1 MPLGSLFFMIAL
13 IGFARFIC
21 TFKIKMATITL
32 KGEHFK
38 TVGELPKVGEQA
50 PSFQLIDRN
59 LETVNLSNYKGKRLV
74 LNIFPSID
82 TNVCATSVRN
92 FNERAKDL
100 DNTEVLCISRD
111 LPFAQKRF
119 TNGEELKEVITL
131 SDFQTQEFGKDYGL
145 EIENGPFKNLL
156 SRVVIVLDEQG
167 KVVHSQQVTEIAD
180 EPDYLSALK
189 TLL

>member
-1 MPLGSLFFMIAL
+1 MYQNMSL
-13 IGFARFIC
+13 
-21 TFKIKMATITL
+21 
-32 KGEHFK
+32 
-38 TVGELPKVGEQA
+38 
-50 PSFQLIDRN
+50 QLIDRN

-156 SRVVIVLDEQG
+156 SRVVIVLDEEG
-167 KVVHSQQVTEIAD
+167 KVIHSQQVTEIAD

>member
-1 MPLGSLFFMIAL
+1 MIAL
-13 IGFARFIC
+13 ISFAGLIC

-32 KGEHFK
+32 KGEAFN
-38 TVGELPKVGEQA
+38 TVGELPKKGDKA
-50 PSFQLIDRN
+50 PDFQLLN
-59 LETVNLSNYKGKRLV
+59 SSLESVKLSDYKGKRLV

-92 FNERAKDL
+92 FNKRAKDL
-100 DNTEVLCISRD
+100 ENTEVLCISRD

-119 TNGEELKEVITL
+119 TDGEKLSEVITL
-131 SDFQTQEFGKDYGL
+131 SDFQTQQFGKDYGL

-156 SRVVIVLDEQG
+156 SRVVIVVDEEG
-167 KVVHSQQVTEIAD
+167 KVLHSQQVTEIAD

>member
-1 MPLGSLFFMIAL
+1 
-13 IGFARFIC
+13 
-21 TFKIKMATITL
+21 MANITL
-32 KGEHFK
+32 KGEACK
-38 TVGELPKVGEQA
+38 TVGNLPEINKKA
-50 PSFQLIDRN
+50 PEFQLLTPS
-59 LETVNLSNYKGKRLV
+59 LEKVKLSDYSGKRLI

-92 FNERAKDL
+92 FNQRAKDL
-100 DNTEVLCISRD
+100 NNTEVLCVSRD

-119 TNGEELKEVITL
+119 IEAEELKEVKML
-131 SDFQTQEFGKDYGL
+131 SDFQNQQFGKDYGL

-156 SRVVIVLDEQG
+156 SRVVIVVDEDG
-167 KVVHSQQVTEIAD
+167 KVLHSQQVKEIAD

>member
-1 MPLGSLFFMIAL
+1 MIAL
-13 IGFARFIC
+13 ISFAGLIC

-32 KGEHFK
+32 KGEAFN
-38 TVGELPKVGEQA
+38 TVGELPKEGDKA
-50 PSFQLIDRN
+50 PDFQLLN
-59 LETVNLSNYKGKRLV
+59 SSLETVKLPDYKGKRLV

-92 FNERAKDL
+92 FNKRAKDL
-100 DNTEVLCISRD
+100 ENTEVLCISRD

-119 TNGEELKEVITL
+119 TDGEKLSEVITL
-131 SDFQTQEFGKDYGL
+131 SDFQTQQFGKDYGL

-156 SRVVIVLDEQG
+156 SRVVIVVDEEG
-167 KVVHSQQVTEIAD
+167 KVLHSQQVTEIAD

>member
-1 MPLGSLFFMIAL
+1 
-13 IGFARFIC
+13 
-21 TFKIKMATITL
+21 MATITL
-32 KGEHFK
+32 KGEAFK
-38 TVGELPKVGEQA
+38 TVGELPKEGEQA
-50 PSFQLIDRN
+50 PIFQLLN
-59 LETVNLSNYKGKRLV
+59 QKLETVQLSDYQGKRV
-74 LNIFPSID
+74 ILNIFPSVD

-92 FNERAKDL
+92 FNKRAKDL

-119 TNGEELKEVITL
+119 VEAEELKEVIML
-131 SDFQTQEFGKDYGL
+131 SDFQTQKFGKDYGL

-156 SRVVIVLDEQG
+156 SRVVIVVDENG